1 MTVGCRFPSSFQYPQ
16 PIFEAQFFNERFAKP
31 AAAQQSH
38 DRLQLGG
45 TSQAGR
51 HFCAV
56 EIGAETDAVLAD
68 TFQNMVDVFQNQVG
82 SRICVATAVRPQVA
96 GREGKAHQPLA
107 LANCGQLPVG
117 EIARMRAHLMRVGM
131 SGDERR
137 ITDGSDKLCPSKI
150 GMRRRNSMNGAPC
163 GSVGSHVCIR

>member
-1 MTVGCRFPSSFQYPQ
+1 MTAGSRSPGSSQYPQ
-16 PIFEAQFFNERFAKP
+16 PIFEAQFFDQTFAKP

-56 EIGAETDAVLAD
+56 EIGAEADAVLAD
-68 TFQNMVDVFQNQVG
+68 MFQNMVDVFQDQVG
-82 SRICVATAVRPQVA
+82 GRIRVATAVRPQVA
-96 GREGKAHQPLA
+96 GREGNAHQPLA

-117 EIARMRAHLMRVGM
+117 EIARVVIAITRLLSSM
-131 SGDERR
+131 SSQQERR
-137 ITDGSDKLCPSKI
+137 TSLSLA
-150 GMRRRNSMNGAPC
+150 SLMNGLSMLTVRS
-163 GSVGSHVCIR
+163 GW